1 MLSVQARQFKEQIV
15 SAITRELEV
24 ATELSSGD
32 NNNQIRD
39 GYQKGVK
46 GNSFVYFFNELS
58 GIPPEEGVKV
68 NFKVGEKTVNGRYLG
83 EANSQ
88 YQFEIDEDFGEKIEV
103 ASISSDPLFLIKMQ
117 VELLRNDTLFENKVA
132 LASLGLADYPPV
144 EICHPKSI
152 FAKDLNQLQTEALNT
167 SGDNSVAYIWGP
179 PGTGKTTTMGSLVA
193 ALAELGQKVLLI
205 SNTNLAVDT
214 ALERCLDRYKLV
226 DPISEGLML
235 RLGTPV
241 KPEIKDKYGQ
251 LIDLDEILRKIVIP
265 IQDEIIK
272 FSGQLQKL
280 KDKTDQLNAAK
291 QEFRSHAN
299 ATKNL
304 DKVSNELFEMELK
317 IKESKKNTSVL
328 KEKIKSL
335 DEELLISEAKNAVSR
350 LFGSIRNPG
359 QIRLERDQVDK
370 NLDQLGKL
378 IKRIADD
385 LPNMKKEV
393 ESLKVS
399 SAKSVKW
406 LESNP
411 SESGIESKITEN
423 RNLQADIQKKIDE
436 LQLEIAGKRKE
447 IIAKARVVACTAYK
461 PLIDKEIIELD
472 FDVVVID
479 EASMIPL
486 SLFYCS
492 AAKAKSRIVIAGDF
506 RQLPPIVKVGGRT
519 KSNNEP
525 SSTDIEHKELLTHNP
540 FTFSKVLEGI
550 GQKSESPNLIALRDQ
565 YRMREPIA
573 NLISDYFYPEH
584 TLKTIENRMDKKTPW
599 GNESFIVFD
608 TSSLSPESSRVQ
620 SSWRNIVHAL
630 VIKAI
635 SDSLLLDG
643 WEFTSTSKKCF
654 GVLAPFAKQAS
665 FIRSLIHPSGVK
677 GIEGGVST
685 VHRFQGNERDLMIL
699 DITKVA
705 SKDDPALGKF
715 LGNIDPLNVD
725 NAIWN
730 VGISRARQHVLI
742 VADLPTLKLP
752 SNSAAV
758 ISQLVNKM
766 INQGKV
772 IDAAELLNEESL
784 ESFRDL
790 PESTSGSIAWYTGNG
805 FYSAFQK
812 DLKKAKNKVVI
823 ASPFTMPEATKN
835 WITTL
840 RDLVAKNVEV
850 TIMTK
855 PISEKNNAEESAIIH
870 KELSSFIKELREIPK
885 MHEKLAVFDDQ
896 TVWLGSLNIL
906 SHHKASEIMVRIES
920 PDFAKSI
927 STEYQYRRES
937 KSGKTLSNISRTLK
951 RNDKC
956 DRPGCDGVIREVPA
970 GVSKTTG
977 RQYPAFLSCSNYPK
991 CKTT

>member
-1 MLSVQARQFKEQIV
+1 MLNVQAKQFKEQIV
-15 SAITRELEV
+15 AAITRELEV

-32 NNNQIRD
+32 NNNQLRD
-39 GYQKGVK
+39 GYQKGLK
-46 GNSFVYFFNELS
+46 GNSFVYFFNELT

-68 NFKVGEKTVNGRYLG
+68 NFKVGEKTANGRYLG

-88 YQFEIDEDFGEKIEV
+88 YQFEIDEDFGEKINV

-117 VELLRNDTLFENKVA
+117 VELLKNDALFENKVA

-144 EICHPKSI
+144 ASCHPKSI
-152 FAKDLNQLQTEALNT
+152 FAKDLNQLQAEALNT

-193 ALAELGQKVLLI
+193 ALTELGQKVLLI

-241 KPEIKDKYGQ
+241 KPEINDKYGP
-251 LIDLDEILRKIVIP
+251 LIDLDEILRKVVIP

-272 FSGQLQKL
+272 SSGELQKL
-280 KDKTDQLNAAK
+280 KDKTDQLKAVK

-304 DKVSNELFEMELK
+304 DKVSNELSEMELK
-317 IKESKKNTSVL
+317 TKESKK
-328 KEKIKSL
+328 KISEHKAKVKSL
-335 DEELLISEAKNAVSR
+335 EEELLISEAKNAVSR

-359 QIRLERDQVDK
+359 QIRLERDQVNK
-370 NLDQLGKL
+370 NVDQLEKL
-378 IKRIADD
+378 IKRISDD
-385 LPNMKKEV
+385 LPNMKREV
-393 ESLKVS
+393 ESLKIS

-411 SESGIESKITEN
+411 SESSIESKINEN
-423 RNLQADIQKKIDE
+423 QNLQTVIQKKIDE
-436 LQLEIAGKRKE
+436 LQSEIGGKRKE

-461 PLIDKEIIELD
+461 PLIDKEIIELE

-486 SLFYCS
+486 SLFYCA

-525 SSTDIEHKELLTHNP
+525 SSSDIEHKELLTKNP

-599 GNESFIVFD
+599 GNESFIIFD
-608 TSSLSPESSRVQ
+608 TSTLNPESSRVQ
-620 SSWRNIVHAL
+620 NSWRNIVHAL

-635 SDSLLLDG
+635 SESLLLDG
-643 WEFTSTSKKCF
+643 WEFTTTAKKSF

-665 FIRSLIHPSGVK
+665 FIRSLIHPSGVR

-705 SKDDPALGKF
+705 TKDDPALGKF
-715 LGNIDPLNVD
+715 LGSIDPLNVD

-752 SNSAAV
+752 NNSAAV

-766 INQGKV
+766 IAQGKV
-772 IDAAELLNEESL
+772 IDATELLNEESL
-784 ESFRDL
+784 ESFMDL

-812 DLKKAKNKVVI
+812 DLKRAKSKVMI

-840 RDLVAKNVEV
+840 RDLVAKSVQV

-855 PISEKNNAEESAIIH
+855 PLSEKNNAEESAIIH

-927 STEYQYRRES
+927 SAEYQYRRES
-937 KSGKTLSNISRTLK
+937 KGGKTLSNISRTLK
-951 RNDKC
+951 KGDKC
-956 DRPGCDGVIREVPA
+956 DQPGCTGLIREIPA
-970 GVSKTTG
+970 GKSKTTG

-991 CKTT
+991 CKTP

>member
-1 MLSVQARQFKEQIV
+1 MLNVQAKQFKEQIV
-15 SAITRELEV
+15 AAITRELEV

-32 NNNQIRD
+32 NNNQLRD
-39 GYQKGVK
+39 GYQKGLK
-46 GNSFVYFFNELS
+46 GNSFVYFFNELT

-68 NFKVGEKTVNGRYLG
+68 NFKVGEKTANGRYLG

-88 YQFEIDEDFGEKIEV
+88 YQFEIDEDFGEKINV

-117 VELLRNDTLFENKVA
+117 VELLKNDTLFENKVA

-144 EICHPKSI
+144 ASCHPKSI
-152 FAKDLNQLQTEALNT
+152 FAKDLNQLQAEALNT

-193 ALAELGQKVLLI
+193 ALTELGQKVLLI

-241 KPEIKDKYGQ
+241 KPEIKDKYGP

-272 FSGQLQKL
+272 SSGELQKL
-280 KDKTDQLNAAK
+280 KDKTDQLKAAK

-304 DKVSNELFEMELK
+304 DKVSNELSEMELK
-317 IKESKKNTSVL
+317 TKESKK
-328 KEKIKSL
+328 KISEHKAKVKSL
-335 DEELLISEAKNAVSR
+335 EEELLISEAKNAVSR

-359 QIRLERDQVDK
+359 QIRLERDQVNK
-370 NLDQLGKL
+370 NVDQLEKL
-378 IKRIADD
+378 IKRISED
-385 LPNMKKEV
+385 LPNMKREV

-411 SESGIESKITEN
+411 SESSIESKINEN
-423 RNLQADIQKKIDE
+423 QNLQTVIQTKIDE
-436 LQLEIAGKRKE
+436 LQSEIGGKRKE

-461 PLIDKEIIELD
+461 PLIDKEIIELE

-519 KSNNEP
+519 KNNNEP
-525 SSTDIEHKELLTHNP
+525 SSSDIEHKELLTKNP

-599 GNESFIVFD
+599 GNESFIIFD
-608 TSSLSPESSRVQ
+608 TSTLNPESSRVQ
-620 SSWRNIVHAL
+620 NSWRNIVHAL

-635 SDSLLLDG
+635 SDSLLLEG
-643 WEFTSTSKKCF
+643 WEFTSTAKKSF

-705 SKDDPALGKF
+705 TKDDPALGKF
-715 LGNIDPLNVD
+715 LGSIDPLNVD

-752 SNSAAV
+752 NNSAAV

-766 INQGKV
+766 ITQGKV
-772 IDAAELLNEESL
+772 IDATELLNEESL

-812 DLKKAKNKVVI
+812 DLKRAKSKVMI

-840 RDLVAKNVEV
+840 RDLVAKSVEV

-855 PISEKNNAEESAIIH
+855 PLSEKNNAEESAIIH

-927 STEYQYRRES
+927 SAEYQYRRES
-937 KSGKTLSNISRTLK
+937 KGGKTLSNISRTLK
-951 RNDKC
+951 KGDKC
-956 DRPGCDGVIREVPA
+956 DQPGCTGLIREIPA
-970 GVSKTTG
+970 GKSKTTG